1 MAFNFLG
8 IFSKS
13 DIENLRGYLQAEID
27 KVDAQL
33 NHMVLEENKLQ
44 KTLIKMIEYAN
55 KSGVKFK
62 IFNKTFLRS
71 DDNQL
76 PDIDVES
83 AILVQKTKEPY
94 YLNIKVRED
103 IEHRIKKLM
112 DKIEQIQERIHLLRI
127 SKSEFRTNFESISAL
142 FDNFHTNLVV
152 EKEVT

>member
-13 DIENLRGYLQAEID
+13 DIENLRGYLQAELD
-27 KVDAQL
+27 KVDAQI

-44 KTLIKMIEYAN
+44 KTLIKMLEYAN

-62 IFNKTFLRS
+62 MFKQTFLRNTN
-71 DDNQL
+71 NQL
-76 PDIDVES
+76 PDVDIES
-83 AILVQKTKEPY
+83 AILVQRTKEPY

-103 IEHRIKKLM
+103 VEHRIKKLM

-127 SKSEFRTNFESISAL
+127 SKSEFRTNFESINAL
-142 FDNFHTNLVV
+142 FDSFHTNLVV